1 MEGLAWRR
9 LTLAEASRHN
19 MKLRISC
26 AGCGRTVVMSP
37 LGLVTLHGLAFD
49 ARVSDIARRLKCS
62 QCGCVEVRIANDLNA
77 P

>member
-1 MEGLAWRR
+1 MKGLAWRR

-19 MKLRISC
+19 MNFRVSC

-37 LGLVTLHGLAFD
+37 LGLVALRGLAFD
-49 ARVSDIARRLKCS
+49 TRVSDIARRLKCS
-62 QCGCVEVRIANDLNA
+62 QCGCMEVRIANDLDA

>member
-1 MEGLAWRR
+1 MKGLAWRR

-19 MKLRISC
+19 MKFRVSC
-26 AGCGRTVVMSP
+26 AGCDRTVVMHP

-49 ARVSDIARRLKCS
+49 ARVSEIARRLKCS
-62 QCGCVEVRIANDLNA
+62 QCGCVEVGIANDLDA

>member
-1 MEGLAWRR
+1 MKGLAWRR

-19 MKLRISC
+19 MKFRVSC
-26 AGCGRTVVMSP
+26 AGCARTVVMHP
-37 LGLVTLHGLAFD
+37 LALVALHGLAFD

-62 QCGCVEVRIANDLNA
+62 QCGCVEVKIANDLDV